1 MRPDF
6 QDHVQVTWGAA
17 IVAGLAFSRHA
28 KPRIRVDAWGNSQI
42 DRAGAFDATLA
53 PAVRTR
59 LSHDLPRAAAIRACA
74 GNREKTLLVMDL
86 AAAAAGHTGND
97 SYTLFRPSSVADF
110 AEFQPRK
117 PDFCA
122 DAGRR
127 FFKAQFHVVPE
138 VRATL
143 RTGARAASPENI
155 LEPEKIAEDILKFVE
170 NGLIDAAVKTAA

>member
-6 QDHVQVTWGAA
+6 QDHVQVTWRTT

-28 KPRIRVDAWGNSQI
+28 KPRIRIYARGNSQI
-42 DRAGAFDATLA
+42 DCAGAFEAALA
-53 PAVRTR
+53 PAV
-59 LSHDLPRAAAIRACA
+59 RACA

-97 SYTLFRPSSVADF
+97 SYALFRPSSVADF

-127 FFKAQFHVVPE
+127 FFKAQFHIVPE

-155 LEPEKIAEDILKFVE
+155 LEAEKIAEDILKFVE
-170 NGLIDAAVKTAA
+170 NRLIDAAVKTAA